1 MFIEQ
6 GVHPEN
12 KFWKYIIGS
21 LVIILAST
29 LGQIPLMVAVF
40 IKSLSEGKNIPTNT
54 EDLMKV
60 FDSNLTLFLIL
71 FSFVFA
77 LTSIYY
83 VVRYFHNQSF
93 ISITTSR
100 DKVDW
105 NRILFSFSIWTFFT
119 IASTVGFYFFS
130 PESFVFNFKPIP
142 FLILVVIAIV
152 MIPIQTSTEEYVFRG
167 YLMQGFGIGTLN
179 KKFVIGIL
187 YTILFA
193 LVFYLL
199 ESLLFFKDISEFINQ
214 IISISLSISFIFF
227 IDFFLTKVNFFE
239 SSFYSKLYNK
249 SKTKFVPLFITS
261 IIFGSMHLFNPE
273 VEKLG
278 YIIMVYYVG
287 TGFLLGIMT
296 LMDEGMELSLGFH
309 AANNLIGALLVTADW
324 SVFQTNSILKDISEP
339 SAGFDVILPVIII
352 YPLLL
357 YIFSKK
363 YNWTNWTEKLTGK
376 IEYSNIKLINTINE
390 INHDTNL
397 S

>member
-6 GVHPEN
+6 GVHVEN

-21 LVIILAST
+21 LAIILAST
-29 LGQIPLMVAVF
+29 LGQIPLLLAVF
-40 IKSLSEGKNIPTNT
+40 IKSLSEGKNIPTKT

-77 LTSIYY
+77 LISISY
-83 VVRYFHNQSF
+83 VVQYFHNQSF
-93 ISITTSR
+93 ISVTSSR
-100 DKVDW
+100 NKVDW
-105 NRILFSFSIWTFFT
+105 SRVLFSFSVWTFFT
-119 IASTVGFYFFS
+119 VASTAALYFIS
-130 PESFVFNFKPIP
+130 PQSFEINFKPIP
-142 FLILVVIAIV
+142 FLILAVIAIV

-167 YLMQGFGIGTLN
+167 YLMQGFGNLSLN
-179 KKFVIGIL
+179 KWFP
-187 YTILFA
+187 
-193 LVFYLL
+193 LVMT
-199 ESLLFFKDISEFINQ
+199 SL
-214 IISISLSISFIFF
+214 
-227 IDFFLTKVNFFE
+227 
-239 SSFYSKLYNK
+239 
-249 SKTKFVPLFITS
+249 
-261 IIFGSMHLFNPE
+261 IFGGMHLFNPE

-278 YIIMVYYVG
+278 YIIMVYYIG

-339 SAGFDVILPVIII
+339 SAGFDVILPVVII
-352 YPLLL
+352 YPILL

-376 IEYSNIKLINTINE
+376 IEYSNINLINTKNE